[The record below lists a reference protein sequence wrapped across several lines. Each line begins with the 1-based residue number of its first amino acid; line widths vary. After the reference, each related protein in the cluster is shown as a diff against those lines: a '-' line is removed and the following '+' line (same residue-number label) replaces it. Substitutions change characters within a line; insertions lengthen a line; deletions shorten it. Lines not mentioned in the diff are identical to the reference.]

1 MIKTVLTEDLFCRD
15 LGYEPCEMILSD
27 FLNLH
32 VPPAHK
38 DTPLNKKNDYFDNS
52 DKLLFCTKFKPFAE
66 VIIKCYK
73 FVFLTQYIVLKM
85 DHQYLILWRV
95 PLPQYIYILWHNA
108 FLDRQE

>member
-32 VPPAHK
+32 VPPAHQ
-38 DTPLNKKNDYFDNS
+38 DTPLNKKEDYFDNS
-52 DKLLFCTKFKPFAE
+52 DKCCFAPNLKPFAE

-85 DHQYLILWRV
+85 DHKNLIFRRV
-95 PLPQYIYILWHNA
+95 PLPQYIYIPWH
-108 FLDRQE
+108 

>member
-52 DKLLFCTKFKPFAE
+52 DKLLFCTKFKTLCRGYH
-66 VIIKCYK
+66 K
-73 FVFLTQYIVLKM
+73 VLQVCFPYPVHSTKNGPP
-85 DHQYLILWRV
+85 IFN
-95 PLPQYIYILWHNA
+95 PLEGAITSVHLHPMA
-108 FLDRQE
+108 